1 MQGTKPCKDCPYD
14 FKCEKCPEDIVK
26 NDPMARFE
34 KGGFFSQEVRI
45 VKDANGKEHFEYSHP
60 E

>member
-1 MQGTKPCKDCPYD
+1 MDCPYD

-34 KGGFFSQEVRI
+34 KNGFFSKEVRI
-45 VKDANGKEHFEYSHP
+45 VKDSEGNEKIVYSHP
-60 E
+60 P

>member
-1 MQGTKPCKDCPYD
+1 MQGTKPCMDCPYD

-34 KGGFFSQEVRI
+34 KNGFFSKEVRI
-45 VKDANGKEHFEYSHP
+45 VKDSEGNEKIVYSHP
-60 E
+60 P